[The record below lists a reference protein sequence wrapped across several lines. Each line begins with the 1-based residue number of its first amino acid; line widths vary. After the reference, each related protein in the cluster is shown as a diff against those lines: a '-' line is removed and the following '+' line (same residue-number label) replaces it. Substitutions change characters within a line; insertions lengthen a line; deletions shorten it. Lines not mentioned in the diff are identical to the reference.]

1 MKRKLNA
8 NDKITLPLKITGKW
22 SVIIGIWILTGY
34 LIPGGILLYLF
45 KDPDFNTLGI
55 SLVGFVMCFGIYLYQ
70 KCHVIIL
77 TKDTLKYRGLGS
89 FFRWLEINLNDVE
102 NEEIDIGYGPELKRT
117 GIVARWYLL
126 DKNNKELGV
135 INFGAFADKDIAKVF
150 QYIHNKKNKTEE
162 KNIEEPDNDLQEE
175 IKESTWDYYKGL
187 LKIPLYMLILLAIAC
202 IYRLLVMWFQK

>member
-1 MKRKLNA
+1 MGSNYSYVDYSFSAAYNAYNGIMDIFLKSTNLNS
-8 NDKITLPLKITGKW
+8 LGMLL
-22 SVIIGIWILTGY
+22 IIIA
-34 LIPGGILLYLF
+34 
-45 KDPDFNTLGI
+45 
-55 SLVGFVMCFGIYLYQ
+55 MCFGIYLYQ

-89 FFRWLEINLNDVE
+89 FFRWLKINLNDVE

-135 INFGAFADKDIAKVF
+135 INFKAFADKDIAKVF

-162 KNIEEPDNDLQEE
+162 ESIEKPDNDLQEE
-175 IKESTWDYYKGL
+175 IKESTWDFYKGL
-187 LKIPLYMLILLAIAC
+187 LKAPLYMLILLAIAS
-202 IYRLLVMWFQK
+202 IYRLLVSRSLKTDFW

>member
-1 MKRKLNA
+1 MKRKLIA

-22 SVIIGIWILTGY
+22 APIILIWVLMGWPVPFLFFKYKTFDSDFFKTL
-34 LIPGGILLYLF
+34 LIE
-45 KDPDFNTLGI
+45 
-55 SLVGFVMCFGIYLYQ
+55 LVFCLGIYLYQ

-77 TKDTLKYRGLGS
+77 TKDTLKYRGLGN
-89 FFRWLEINLNDVE
+89 FFRWLKINLNDIE

-135 INFGAFADKDIAKVF
+135 INFKAFADKDIAKVF
-150 QYIHNKKNKTEE
+150 QYVHNKKNKTEE
-162 KNIEEPDNDLQEE
+162 ESIEEPDKDLQEE
-175 IKESTWDYYKGL
+175 IKESTWDFYKRL
-187 LKIPLYMLILLAIAC
+187 LKIPLYMLIILAIAS